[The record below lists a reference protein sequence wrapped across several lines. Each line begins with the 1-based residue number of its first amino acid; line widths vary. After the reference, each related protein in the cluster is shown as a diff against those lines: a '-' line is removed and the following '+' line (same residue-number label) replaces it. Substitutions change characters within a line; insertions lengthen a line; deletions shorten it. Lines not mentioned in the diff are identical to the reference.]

1 MIALD
6 WLLLAVVAFSVLL
19 AALRGFLYETFS
31 LAGVIFGFVIAAWA
45 YPKFS
50 PWFLQYVKAQP
61 IADFGSFCAIFVL
74 TSILFSLA
82 GEIAR
87 SAAKSAGLR
96 PVDRVFGGA
105 FGLLRGLL
113 AGAVIAL
120 AVAAFH
126 PDSMEGSVVGRYFLV
141 GARALA
147 WVTPED
153 VRRQFHDGTLAIRK
167 AAEEKLAPQ
176 PQQPASPSTGGPPK
190 KD

>member
-1 MIALD
+1 MTALD
-6 WLLLAVVAFSVLL
+6 WVLLAVVAVSVLL
-19 AALRGFLYETFS
+19 AALRGFLYEAFS
-31 LAGVIFGFVIAAWA
+31 LAGVVFGFVIAAWGYSRVA
-45 YPKFS
+45 
-50 PWFLQYVKAQP
+50 PWFMQYVKAQP
-61 IADFGSFCAIFVL
+61 IADFGAFCALFVL
-74 TSILFSLA
+74 TTLLFSLA

-96 PVDRVFGGA
+96 PVDRVLGGA

-120 AVAAFH
+120 AVAAYI
-126 PDSMEGSVVGRYFLV
+126 PQAMEGSVVARYFLV
-141 GARALA
+141 GARALS

-153 VRRQFHDGTLAIRK
+153 VRRQFREGTLAIRK

-176 PQQPASPSTGGPPK
+176 PQSSPQTGSAPK

>member
-1 MIALD
+1 MTALD
-6 WLLLAVVAFSVLL
+6 WVLIGVVAFSVLL
-19 AALRGFLYETFS
+19 AALRGLLYETFS
-31 LAGVIFGFVIAAWA
+31 LAGALFGFVLASWG
-45 YPKFS
+45 YPRLS

-61 IADFGSFCAIFVL
+61 IADFGSFCAIFVFTTL
-74 TSILFSLA
+74 LFSLA

-87 SAAKSAGLR
+87 SVAKSAGLR

-113 AGAVIAL
+113 AGAVVAL

-126 PDSMEGSVVGRYFLV
+126 PQSMEGSVVGRYFLV

-147 WVTPED
+147 WVTPQD
-153 VRRQFHDGTLAIRK
+153 VRRQFHEGMAAIRK
-167 AAEEKLAPQ
+167 AADTKLAPQ
-176 PQQPASPSTGGPPK
+176 QQPADSPSTGGPPK